1 MCTHPLTV
9 KNPYYGLGDK
19 GFNALHN
26 THTQFIS
33 VPCGQ
38 CKQCLSMR
46 QAWFN
51 QRVQMESLRSHLFM
65 ITLTYNDFVPVLDF
79 KGYKL
84 QFPDYRDIQNMCKR
98 IRKKG
103 WKFRYWFCSE
113 YGRKR
118 KRPHYH
124 GLIAI
129 DRNDYPD
136 VHWSVLEQTFSKL
149 FLDHWTVNVG
159 SRQNPKYKPL
169 LTYVKQRNKCTYDFH
184 HVEPVPGHDNDLSFY
199 CSKYVLKYDDR
210 TDKLLKKILLDPVL
224 DDHQTSLLYGL
235 IKPRSVMSKD
245 FGDYNYPDIKNY
257 ISSCLARSQ
266 DLPQFYDLH
275 TGASSLMSPYYRKHL
290 VPFEYQKSVLQR
302 LSIMYD
308 SMCIDDGLSILEQNI
323 NASLKSRHENGLKR
337 VRRLCKSKY

>member
-1 MCTHPLTV
+1 
-9 KNPYYGLGDK
+9 
-19 GFNALHN
+19 
-26 THTQFIS
+26 
-33 VPCGQ
+33 
-38 CKQCLSMR
+38 MR

-51 QRVQMESLRSHLFM
+51 QRVQMESLRSELFM
-65 ITLTYNDFVPVLDF
+65 ITLTYNEYVPHIDF

-113 YGRKR
+113 YGRKH

-149 FLDHWTVNVG
+149 FLDHWSVNVG

-184 HVEPVPGHDNDLSFY
+184 HVEAVPGHDNDLSFY

-210 TDKLLKKILLDPVL
+210 TDKLLKKFFWIQLLMIIRHHCCMVLSNHVPLCLKTLEIMNTQILKNI
-224 DDHQTSLLYGL
+224 SLHAWLA
-235 IKPRSVMSKD
+235 PRT
-245 FGDYNYPDIKNY
+245 YP
-257 ISSCLARSQ
+257 SSMIFTQAPLLCCLRII
-266 DLPQFYDLH
+266 
-275 TGASSLMSPYYRKHL
+275 
-290 VPFEYQKSVLQR
+290 V
-302 LSIMYD
+302 
-308 SMCIDDGLSILEQNI
+308 NI
-323 NASLKSRHENGLKR
+323 
-337 VRRLCKSKY
+337 